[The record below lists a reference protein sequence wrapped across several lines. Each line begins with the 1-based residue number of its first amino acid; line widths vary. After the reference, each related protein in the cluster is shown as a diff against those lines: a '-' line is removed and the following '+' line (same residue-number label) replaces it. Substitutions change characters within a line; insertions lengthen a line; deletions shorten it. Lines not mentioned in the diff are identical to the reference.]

1 MPSSSRP
8 LWQWKNSHQKWT
20 KNISW
25 DSNRRY
31 ATVCLF
37 DILHL
42 MGFFIGPFEKP
53 RSFDETFRQDIAD
66 RRAKALFDRRSI
78 LLDTQSSLVRRGRN
92 GRCQTSTL
100 GLENLLFGRC
110 NFPIRCYHWIHDF
123 FLGFQLKSRFCVFL
137 LVNETMLTGVGGLEV
152 RFLVERHSLL
162 SLKGIESAFL
172 RLKFAVWTLGM
183 IQRIAL

>member
-1 MPSSSRP
+1 MFIWYIASYGIFYRAF
-8 LWQWKNSHQKWT
+8 WKT
-20 KNISW
+20 
-25 DSNRRY
+25 
-31 ATVCLF
+31 
-37 DILHL
+37 
-42 MGFFIGPFEKP
+42 

-183 IQRIAL
+183 IQRIALFFGTAWLSKDFLPSDKLNCAILVLKPRMDG

>member
-1 MPSSSRP
+1 MFIWYIASYGIFYRAF
-8 LWQWKNSHQKWT
+8 WKT
-20 KNISW
+20 
-25 DSNRRY
+25 
-31 ATVCLF
+31 
-37 DILHL
+37 
-42 MGFFIGPFEKP
+42 